1 MTTKYYYNGK
11 LIRTSTSR
19 KLSYKYAIV
28 SDVDGTAANF
38 SSKDPWKLW
47 EEISKQV
54 ESRKRIVAKVEKAL
68 ATGFDYDGTPLTA
81 HKKAYYEEY
90 IIRESAN
97 IEWWKAA
104 KVVDVEKVVTE

>member
-47 EEISKQV
+47 EEVSKQV
-54 ESRKRIVAKVEKAL
+54 QYRQRSVDSDLKKLTTGLNSDGSPLSAEDRDRYERYLESDRAGL
-68 ATGFDYDGTPLTA
+68 
-81 HKKAYYEEY
+81 
-90 IIRESAN
+90 
-97 IEWWKAA
+97 EWWKAA

>member
-11 LIRTSTSR
+11 LIRTSTSK

-28 SDVDGTAANF
+28 SDVDGTAASF

-47 EEISKQV
+47 EEVSKYREYSLRYV
-54 ESRKRIVAKVEKAL
+54 KYDEERL
-68 ATGFDYDGTPLTA
+68 ATGLNADGSPLSA
-81 HKKAYYEEY
+81 EDRARYERDLPRDRARY
-90 IIRESAN
+90 
-97 IEWWKAA
+97 EWWKAA